1 MIVVD
6 TNIIAYLLINGDQTA
21 LAVAVA
27 RKDPEWAG
35 PLLWRSEMRNLLS
48 LYVRRDVFSRR
59 AVVLIMEEALIS
71 MQDREFDVASA
82 RVLEL
87 AETSGCT
94 AYDCEFVSVAERLD
108 VPLVTSDKRVLT
120 SFPDIAISMA
130 DFTAT

>member
-21 LAVAVA
+21 SAVAVS

-35 PLLWRSEMRNLLS
+35 PLLWRCEMRNLLS
-48 LYVRRDVFSRR
+48 LYVRREVFSRR
-59 AVVLIMEEALIS
+59 AAVLIMEEALAS

-87 AETSGCT
+87 SEESGCT
-94 AYDCEFVSVAERLD
+94 SYDCEFVCVAERLD
-108 VPLVTSDKRVLT
+108 VLLVTSDKKLLT
-120 SFPDIAISMA
+120 AFPGRAVSMT
-130 DFTAT
+130 DFTT